1 MPSQASQL
9 GPGGGDPGSDREA
22 EEPWVAP
29 PIFEC
34 YWQGRLIP
42 GAKLDTL
49 PFLEALRTNR
59 TASGK
64 VRGR

>member
-1 MPSQASQL
+1 M
-9 GPGGGDPGSDREA
+9 
-22 EEPWVAP
+22 AP

-49 PFLEALRTNR
+49 PFLETLRTNR

-64 VRGR
+64 VRCEGSRRGCHAGILPWAT